1 MKKVWKKISLALML
15 IFTLMTFAPYTV
27 AADASPL
34 ASTPSLTQDEDGNY
48 TVSSVDDLNKLRG
61 DIDNGIDY
69 SGKKVVLT
77 QDIDISKSNVPLK
90 SLTSHNKN
98 FDGTFDGKFHTIS
111 GYTDAASGLFGI
123 VWKDGIVENVKVDAN
138 VDIKDTSKII
148 LDDNDDVFYGVI
160 ANECCGTITHCC
172 STGTIEVDAGRF
184 STLAGI
190 VGNSGCFDDNWN
202 LINGYT
208 DNCCSNVTFDT
219 KSLFSR
225 NIAGIC
231 VEPGSEI
238 KNCYFYGKF
247 LENEKKVSREPIY
260 ASGKIKTATCA
271 YDSDVLGFSSTSFM
285 GNPVGYTTAQMK
297 DKDSYTKL
305 GFEFNKTWKIDPYV
319 NDGYPYLNSDSST
332 KIATKVVVDVQ
343 TTAPNRIF
351 VPGTEPFKTTDDC
364 LKTTA
369 TFKVVPESD
378 KDADLISKYNVTAA
392 YSGDVFF
399 NAPTIGNVPLTIDS
413 SKLKINYDQNEDYQ
427 FVLGK
432 VLPSTAKLLDN
443 GAVAPTQD
451 EEKQQIEDAKEV
463 ENIIYSKVGVGQEKT
478 VPVFQWEGDK
488 ADAPG
493 KAGTI
498 VLNDDDWNVF
508 SSARSG
514 YTGIRSGYYDDWF
527 KGIQGELQ
535 RMKDAKIGDQDVKMT
550 EWEKLVLAITSIGY
564 DPRDIKA
571 YDLIDI
577 ISNKNYLHSAG
588 LMFSEAYADYAL
600 TSYNYIDHVL
610 NDGNHIDR
618 NYMEESTHDGAKNV
632 YNGKGADGSHISA
645 NSSADMWTMA
655 LQPIAAYYNANAKE
669 GDKYYDVKQAMD
681 YALDQFSNSQTY
693 TGSFWG
699 GHTSDGDFDL
709 NNPWTNAQVYMTL
722 GMAHANVFDKKF
734 VKDGNTIFSAILEG
748 FDAKNKTTQYD
759 NLTYDPVQICR
770 GIDSLVRDYEGR
782 NSIFDCTD
790 VKNSTVPVNNEIAAL
805 DVDKLISADK
815 DKVDA
820 VEKLYDALS
829 DAQKL
834 SMKQETVDKL
844 TAAEKK
850 VSPSQT
856 VNVTGVSLDKTSAS
870 LTEGDS
876 LQLTAAVAPD
886 NATNTKVDW
895 SSSDKT
901 VASVD
906 ENGKVTAVKAGTATI
921 TAVSE
926 DNKDAKA
933 QCTVTVTGNNTP
945 KPIQITNLTKD
956 SSFKLGDD
964 AKVSV
969 KAENNSGKD
978 QDESLIVALYDEGG
992 KFINYVCGKQTIKN
1006 GDSSILTGIMKLPE
1020 EGIYKLKAFVWDS
1033 LESMNPLSDI
1043 IDIPVQ
1049 SNK

>member
-1 MKKVWKKISLALML
+1 MKKLWKKISLVMMLM
-15 IFTLMTFAPYTV
+15 FTLMTFAPYT
-27 AADASPL
+27 ARAGASPT
-34 ASTPSLTQDEDGNY
+34 ASTPSLNQGSDGNY

-61 DIDNGIDY
+61 DIDKGIDY
-69 SGKKVVLT
+69 LGKKVVLT

-90 SLTSHNKN
+90 SLTSHNKS

-138 VDIKDTSKII
+138 VDIKDRSKII

-172 STGTIEVDAGRF
+172 STGSIEVDAGRF

-190 VGNSGCFDDNWN
+190 VGNSACSDDNWN

-219 KSLFSR
+219 KSSFLP

-231 VEPGSEI
+231 VTPGSEI

-247 LENEKKVSREPIY
+247 LENEKKVSRQPIDT
-260 ASGKIKTATCA
+260 SSETDVTTCA
-271 YDSDVLGFSSTSFM
+271 YDSDILGFSSTSFM
-285 GNPVGYTTAQMK
+285 GKPVGYTTAQMK

-305 GFEFNKTWKIDPYV
+305 GFDFDKTWKIDSSV
-319 NDGYPYLNSDSST
+319 NDGYPYLNPDSST
-332 KIATKVVVDVQ
+332 KIAAKVVVDVQ
-343 TTAPNRIF
+343 ATAKDRIF

-364 LKTTA
+364 LKAEA
-369 TFKVVPESD
+369 TFKVIPESD
-378 KDADLISKYNVTAA
+378 KDKDLISKYNVSATCD
-392 YSGDVFF
+392 GGVFF

-413 SKLKINYDQNEDYQ
+413 SKIKINYDQNEDYQ
-427 FVLGK
+427 FLLGK

-443 GAVAPTQD
+443 SAAAPTQD
-451 EEKQQIEDAKEV
+451 EEKQQVEDAKEV
-463 ENIIYSKVGVGQEKT
+463 ENIIYSKFGVGQEKA

-493 KAGTI
+493 KEGTI
-498 VLNDDDWNVF
+498 LLNDDDWDVF

-527 KGIQGELQ
+527 KGIQDELQ
-535 RMKDAKIGDQDVKMT
+535 RMKNAKIGDQDVKMT

-571 YDLIDI
+571 YNLIDI
-577 ISNKNYLHSAG
+577 ISNKNYLNSSVQMFAG
-588 LMFSEAYADYAL
+588 TYADYAL

-632 YNGKGADGSHISA
+632 YKETGADGSQVAA
-645 NSSADMWTMA
+645 NASPDMWTMM
-655 LQPIAAYYNANAKE
+655 LQEIAAYYNANAKE

-681 YALDQFSNSQTY
+681 HVFDQFSNSQAY

-699 GHTSDGDFDL
+699 GHTSDGDIDL

-734 VKDGNTIFSAILEG
+734 IKDGNTIFNAILEG
-748 FDAKNKTTQYD
+748 FDGKNKTTQYD
-759 NLTYDPVQICR
+759 NLKYDPVQICR

-790 VKNSTVPVNNEIAAL
+790 VKNSTVPVNNDIAAL
-805 DVDKLISADK
+805 DVDKLTSADK

-829 DAQKL
+829 DAQK
-834 SMKQETVDKL
+834 
-844 TAAEKK
+844 
-850 VSPSQT
+850 
-856 VNVTGVSLDKTSAS
+856 
-870 LTEGDS
+870 
-876 LQLTAAVAPD
+876 
-886 NATNTKVDW
+886 
-895 SSSDKT
+895 
-901 VASVD
+901 
-906 ENGKVTAVKAGTATI
+906 
-921 TAVSE
+921 
-926 DNKDAKA
+926 
-933 QCTVTVTGNNTP
+933 
-945 KPIQITNLTKD
+945 
-956 SSFKLGDD
+956 
-964 AKVSV
+964 
-969 KAENNSGKD
+969 
-978 QDESLIVALYDEGG
+978 
-992 KFINYVCGKQTIKN
+992 
-1006 GDSSILTGIMKLPE
+1006 
-1020 EGIYKLKAFVWDS
+1020 
-1033 LESMNPLSDI
+1033 
-1043 IDIPVQ
+1043 
-1049 SNK
+1049 